1 MMEML
6 KNPNIQYVLIVA
18 LFMLFIFL
26 IRKFN
31 IKNDHKV
38 EIDMGLDIIDFLI
51 KNSNVKIEDKE
62 KITVMV
68 KYIKEAIKFVDEYN
82 KNEENKEEIKRLIRL
97 ETISICQENN
107 ILVDDE
113 TIDLIDK
120 LINYLVD
127 MQ

>member
-1 MMEML
+1 
-6 KNPNIQYVLIVA
+6 
-18 LFMLFIFL
+18 MLFVFL

-31 IKNDHKV
+31 IKNEHKV
-38 EIDMGLDIIDFLI
+38 EIDMGLDMVDFLI
-51 KNSNVKIEDKE
+51 KNSNIKVEDKE
-62 KITVMV
+62 KVTVIV

-82 KNEENKEEIKRLIRL
+82 KNEENKEEIKRLVRL

-113 TIDLIDK
+113 TVELIEK

>member
-120 LINYLVD
+120 LTNYLVD